1 MHQFYQDRK
10 NKDKEATGK
19 HAIRIKEKK
28 EMTKRRGEELRLD
41 VVNIKAWEINN

>member
-19 HAIRIKEKK
+19 HTIRIKEKK
-28 EMTKRRGEELRLD
+28 EMTKRRG
-41 VVNIKAWEINN
+41 